1 MRRGLAAI
9 VEPMPAPK
17 RRAAAGG
24 GRSLPTV
31 PDHKTAALL
40 RAAVDEFVEHGYV
53 AARVSEV
60 ARRAGVTTGA
70 VYARWSRKP
79 DVFVA
84 ALDYTFQQILP
95 DRVLKD
101 AGAAE
106 WSPSRKMST
115 LGLGLLEWNELRD
128 VLIHAFS
135 GARNHAAVRDVLA
148 RFLNEEADQL
158 RAIIDDAQQQ
168 GIADPEV
175 PTAAAALVCQ
185 AVTLGVQLLVSA
197 GLEDRNLPS
206 EEEWAMFVDR
216 MMRANAP
223 GAVAPPDEPAGPC

>member
-1 MRRGLAAI
+1 
-9 VEPMPAPK
+9 MPAPK
-17 RRAAAGG
+17 RRAAPAG
-24 GRSLPTV
+24 GRSLPTA

-40 RAAVDEFVEHGYV
+40 KAASDEFVEHGYM

-95 DRVLKD
+95 DRVLEGI
-101 AGAAE
+101 GAAD
-106 WSPSRKMST
+106 WSPSSQMTT
-115 LGLGLLEWNELRD
+115 LGLGSLEWNELRN
-128 VLIHAFS
+128 VLIHAFGS
-135 GARNHAAVRDVLA
+135 ARNDAAIRDALA

-158 RAIIDDAQQQ
+158 RAIIDDAKRI
-168 GIADPEV
+168 GIADPDV

-185 AVTLGVQLLVSA
+185 AVILGAQLLVSS
-197 GLEDRNLPS
+197 GLEDRNIPT
-206 EEEWAMFVDR
+206 EEEWATFLDR
-216 MMRANAP
+216 MMRATAP
-223 GAVAPPDEPAGPC
+223 QAAAPRDDPTDPG

>member
-9 VEPMPAPK
+9 VELMSAPK

-40 RAAVDEFVEHGYV
+40 RAAVDEFVEHGYM

-95 DRVLKD
+95 YRVLED
-101 AGAAE
+101 IGAAD
-106 WSPSRKMST
+106 WSPSRRMTT
-115 LGLGLLEWNELRD
+115 LGLGSLEWNELRD

-135 GARNHAAVRDVLA
+135 SARNDEAIRDALA

-158 RAIIDDAQQQ
+158 RAIIDTAKRT
-168 GIADPEV
+168 GIADPDV

-185 AVTLGVQLLVSA
+185 AVVLGTQLLVSS
-197 GLEDRNLPS
+197 GLEDRNVPS
-206 EEEWAMFVDR
+206 EEEWATFLDR

-223 GAVAPPDEPAGPC
+223 RAAASGDEPAGPC